1 MIAINVKVATDRKRF
16 NELYPL
22 IFELIGLIENAPIS
36 SDGEVLVVDDH
47 LRHLT
52 DQIEVV
58 LRDLR
63 IKLPNAD
70 LPNAYGALGS
80 PISVDALGILAVL
93 ARDGDVERARSPD
106 VFA

>member
-22 IFELIGLIENAPIS
+22 IFELFGLIENAPIS

-52 DQIEVV
+52 DQIEPGASRFEDQVAECRPAQC
-58 LRDLR
+58 LRSSR
-63 IKLPNAD
+63 
-70 LPNAYGALGS
+70 
-80 PISVDALGILAVL
+80 
-93 ARDGDVERARSPD
+93 
-106 VFA
+106 